1 MKVARNIYRSYI
13 SFNSEAFKK
22 TLNDKLSGLESKSLR
37 EKISIFSP
45 NTGKYGPEK
54 TPYLD
59 TFHAVTLTVNLK
71 SEKAFLTL
79 LTKQATLKAKFL
91 RHNKNLF
98 MTKQLQKTIMKR
110 SQRKN
115 RYNKNK
121 NYEKI
126 GIYVKNKGIFV

>member
-1 MKVARNIYRSYI
+1 MKVARKIYRSYI

-59 TFHAVTLTVNLK
+59 TFHAVRQ
-71 SEKAFLTL
+71 FC
-79 LTKQATLKAKFL
+79 
-91 RHNKNLF
+91 
-98 MTKQLQKTIMKR
+98 
-110 SQRKN
+110 
-115 RYNKNK
+115 
-121 NYEKI
+121 
-126 GIYVKNKGIFV
+126 